1 MLGRGF
7 LFGVAV
13 GCVLGVYVAPHLGRP
28 TLGMGNVS
36 GSILAQV
43 NEAPAVPEKG
53 TWPTDDQAKTQLF
66 ALSKWDLNRHGN
78 GSKFIVNR
86 CIRIAIRRSLASF
99 PRSSSGST
107 AKRKL
112 KRFFKGWRRLEGD
125 SGKES
130 LRLFSAA
137 SPPSEPNL
145 LP

>member
-1 MLGRGF
+1 MLGPGF
-7 LFGVAV
+7 LLGVAV

-78 GSKFIVNR
+78 GSKVIVNR
-86 CIRIAIRRSLASF
+86 CIRIADKEIACELSAQLGWITGNTPIEAVF
-99 PRSSSGST
+99 QGKDGDWKMIA
-107 AKRKL
+107 AKNR
-112 KRFFKGWRRLEGD
+112 
-125 SGKES
+125 
-130 LRLFSAA
+130 
-137 SPPSEPNL
+137 
-145 LP
+145 